1 MCLLGSLFRRHGS
14 SCPDGALMLAARLLR
29 SVSVIFRETSVDV
42 PTFSRDVLTDSSPGD
57 RQGVSGPS
65 KLHSRKNLMMH
76 WSTGDLGCERTAG
89 DVFVIKLD
97 DDVVVSRGGGQVG
110 YGARPV
116 FVVFAAD
123 LCFGRALHGQRE
135 TACKQSRT

>member
-29 SVSVIFRETSVDV
+29 SVSVIFKETSVEV
-42 PTFSRDVLTDSSPGD
+42 PTFSREVLTDSSPGD

-65 KLHSRKNLMMH
+65 KPHSRMNLMH
-76 WSTGDLGCERTAG
+76 WSTSDLGGERAAR
-89 DVFVIKLD
+89 DVFVVKLD
-97 DDVVVSRGGGQVG
+97 DDAVVSRGGGQVG
-110 YGARPV
+110 HGARPI

-123 LCFGRALHGQRE
+123 LGFGRALHGQRE
-135 TACKQSRT
+135 TACNQSGT